1 MDQRLVTDHHDGH
14 GLAERIEVEADGP
27 GPGGAS
33 HTYRV
38 YVDISGTKR
47 AWDSGC
53 TGQAREKVAEIQYQK
68 GPRAEEDSTPG
79 VLDSVLLA
87 IVADRMKSFQAGP
100 FSCPE
105 NASVLET
112 VQNALKVLKDRADAR
127 AKRGVLGKNLK

>member
-1 MDQRLVTDHHDGH
+1 MSERQITDHHDGH
-14 GLAERIEVEADGP
+14 GLTESIKIGADGP

-33 HTYRV
+33 HV
-38 YVDISGTKR
+38 YTCWLDVS
-47 AWDSGC
+47 AN
-53 TGQAREKVAEIQYQK
+53 EKNMLAHIRYQK
-68 GPRAEEDSTPG
+68 GPRNVEGSISG
-79 VLDSVLLA
+79 VLDSCLLA

-105 NASVLET
+105 NASVLEH